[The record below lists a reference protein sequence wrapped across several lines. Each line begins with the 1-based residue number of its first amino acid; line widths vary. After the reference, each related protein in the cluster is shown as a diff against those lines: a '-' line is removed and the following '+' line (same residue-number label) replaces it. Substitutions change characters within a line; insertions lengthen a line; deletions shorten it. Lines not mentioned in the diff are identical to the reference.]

1 MKRFSAIAASLFLVT
16 LLGSAGCDV
25 TVTVEETDSCLDL
38 CPEGTTCIEGT
49 CADIV
54 YVCEPECEAGS
65 TCVDGACVADEPVE
79 PVEPVCDPACDLD
92 STCIEGV
99 CVANEPEVA
108 ATGSLSVTN
117 DINWAGIT
125 TSFISADITGAD
137 GNAMTFDD
145 PAISTGF
152 SAADMPVG
160 EYTVTVT
167 DDWDVTYVIPEVFIE
182 ADAESELSVVIEY
195 ATSGA
200 INLMNSIDNLDG
212 DEVFVVG
219 LYSTDPNA
227 DVVSLDD
234 ARNWLEGAELGFGQ
248 ETLALGVPVGT
259 YHVILAD
266 MDDNYYLKADV
277 GVAAGAVTDVTVT
290 ADDRDEDLTL
300 ALN

>member
-49 CADIV
+49 CAEVIV
-54 YVCEPECEAGS
+54 LCEPECEMGS
-65 TCVDGACVADEPVE
+65 TCIDGTCVADEPVE
-79 PVEPVCDPACDLD
+79 P
-92 STCIEGV
+92 
-99 CVANEPEVA
+99 

-125 TSFISADITGAD
+125 TSFVSADITGAD

-152 SAADMPVG
+152 SAEDMPVG

-182 ADAESELSVVIEY
+182 ADAPSELSVVIGY

-212 DEVFVVG
+212 DEVF
-219 LYSTDPNA
+219 DC
-227 DVVSLDD
+227 LD
-234 ARNWLEGAELGFGQ
+234 
-248 ETLALGVPVGT
+248 
-259 YHVILAD
+259 
-266 MDDNYYLKADV
+266 
-277 GVAAGAVTDVTVT
+277 
-290 ADDRDEDLTL
+290 
-300 ALN
+300 

>member
-1 MKRFSAIAASLFLVT
+1 MKRFNAIAASLFLLFSVVAT
-16 LLGSAGCDV
+16 GCEV
-25 TVTVEETDSCLDL
+25 TVTVDEDSCWDL
-38 CPEGTTCIEGT
+38 CPDGTQCIDAE
-49 CADIV
+49 CVEVVVVVECDPA
-54 YVCEPECEAGS
+54 CETGS
-65 TCVDGACVADEPVE
+65 TCIDGTCVADEP
-79 PVEPVCDPACDLD
+79 
-92 STCIEGV
+92 
-99 CVANEPEVA
+99 EVT

-125 TSFISADITGAD
+125 TSFVYADITGAD

-145 PAISTGF
+145 PAIATGF

-160 EYTVTVT
+160 EYTVTIT
-167 DDWDVTYVIPEVFIE
+167 DDWDVSYVIPEVFIE
-182 ADAESELSVVIEY
+182 ADASSDLSVIIEY

-219 LYSTDPNA
+219 LYSTDPNE
-227 DVVSLDD
+227 DVVSLDGT
-234 ARNWLEGAELGFGQ
+234 RNWLEGAELGFGQ

-266 MDDNYYLKADV
+266 MDDNYYLKTDV

-290 ADDRDEDLTL
+290 TDDRDEDLTL